1 MITFCIIS
9 CLTNWNVSLNTISLP
24 KSKGR
29 LLTHIQLV
37 VYQDSQGLFCH
48 FINIYEASS
57 FQPGLDFRNSCKKS
71 KNVIS
76 DVVLCRKIFLE
87 KTTKDQDSSRFYYTA
102 LVVDPERQ
110 SCDVI
115 VQTTLSVISS
125 KHETNKQTKKQSL
138 YSTHTFCNN
147 SFHYGLVWE
156 RNSLFAVLYA
166 LPSLSAWQARMVRR
180 YRRSSVCGVH

>member
-57 FQPGLDFRNSCKKS
+57 FQPGLDFRNSCKNLKMS
-71 KNVIS
+71 S
-76 DVVLCRKIFLE
+76 LMLFCAGRSFWRKQR
-87 KTTKDQDSSRFYYTA
+87 KTKIAAGFITQLWWLTLKGKAVMSLSRQHFQWS
-102 LVVDPERQ
+102 LQ
-110 SCDVI
+110 SMK
-115 VQTTLSVISS
+115 Q
-125 KHETNKQTKKQSL
+125 TNKQKNKACTALTPSVIILSL
-138 YSTHTFCNN
+138 
-147 SFHYGLVWE
+147 
-156 RNSLFAVLYA
+156 R
-166 LPSLSAWQARMVRR
+166 PSLRKKFLICCSLCFTKFECLTSTYGEAL
-180 YRRSSVCGVH
+180 